1 MMHEFKL
8 IDLAEEFGVHLNTI
22 EGWVRTG
29 TLPARQG
36 PGGVYM
42 MEIAEY
48 VTLCDKF
55 GRVPK
60 IGMDEAIHV
69 QEIQE
74 LQLTGIE
81 DTVIDLDARG
91 PNTLC
96 PDPSWADVCLT
107 CGTCASACPIAGV
120 DNLDPRKIVRMAM
133 FGLEEELIH
142 SNWPW
147 KCTMCAK
154 CENACPMGVEIVAL
168 MRRLRGRRERDKV
181 PGPIHKGVAT
191 CLERGNNLGI
201 PKDDFLFLLEDLASE
216 MHEEGCPDF
225 TVPVDKRGARLLV
238 TINSKEPFAE
248 PDDMKFW
255 WKIFY
260 AAGEDWTVASENWEG
275 VNWGLFS
282 GDDEA
287 QKTVVGRI
295 VDNLERLNCQALLL
309 PE

>member
-1 MMHEFKL
+1 MMYEFKL
-8 IDLAEEFGVHLNTI
+8 VDLAEEFGVHLNTI
-22 EGWVRTG
+22 DGWVKTG
-29 TLPARQG
+29 TLPAKEG

-42 MEIAEY
+42 MDIAEY
-48 VTLCDKF
+48 VKLCDKF
-55 GRVPK
+55 GRVPRV
-60 IGMDEAIHV
+60 GMDQAIHV
-69 QEIQE
+69 EELKE
-74 LQLTGIE
+74 LQLNGNGTS
-81 DTVIDLDARG
+81 VIDLDGRKTD
-91 PNTLC
+91 TLYT
-96 PDPSWADVCLT
+96 DPSWADVCLT

-133 FGLEEELIH
+133 FGLEDELVA
-142 SNWPW
+142 SDWPW

-168 MRRLRGRRERDKV
+168 IRRLRSKRARNRV
-181 PGPIHKGVAT
+181 PGPIHKGVVT

-201 PKDDFLFLLEDLASE
+201 PKDDFLFLLEDLAPE
-216 MHEEGCPDF
+216 LQDEGCPGF

-295 VDNLERLNCQALLL
+295 VDNMERLNCKALLL